1 MIRRPPGSGACRSL
15 VLLAAC
21 LALGACQSIHNPNVV
36 AAEHLP
42 DGPVGWFSGPPLPDT
57 PRCDSAYYRDNH
69 PVECPPLRTDYHCD
83 NPVVRQV
90 FRQSCQPLDP
100 PREERDVRDKARR
113 N

>member
-1 MIRRPPGSGACRSL
+1 MSPRPGGSGASRSL
-15 VLLAAC
+15 ALLAAC

-42 DGPVGWFSGPPLPDT
+42 DGPTGWFSGPAQPDK
-57 PRCDSAYYRDNH
+57 PRCDSEFYRQDH
-69 PVECPPLRTDYHCD
+69 PAECPPPRTDYHCD
-83 NPVVRQV
+83 NPVVRQALP
-90 FRQSCQPLDP
+90 QSCQPVDP